1 MVPRS
6 GKRPTCKCYLGER
19 FILQWEVSSVH
30 SLLDVTNI
38 KADSALFHN
47 ARLSLSSAGTWQNDE
62 RAKNSSVADKSR
74 EIIFPQ
80 VSFYWCE
87 KCESLGIHVIQLYI
101 EHVHK
106 AAAINMH
113 PLCKVL
119 HDNTFSC
126 VKWNNAFL
134 CFAKKSMQCTHS
146 PLTSAYRDKCALRH
160 LLWIIRKP
168 YYTFWLFVHLK
179 IV

>member
-1 MVPRS
+1 MEPRS

-62 RAKNSSVADKSR
+62 RAKKSPVADKSKR
-74 EIIFPQ
+74 NNFSTSIF
-80 VSFYWCE
+80 FHWCE
-87 KCESLGIHVIQLYI
+87 KCESLVYKFYTTLLFYMA
-101 EHVHK
+101 HVHK

-113 PLCKVL
+113 SLLTKYYMTIPSTVL
-119 HDNTFSC
+119 
-126 VKWNNAFL
+126 
-134 CFAKKSMQCTHS
+134 
-146 PLTSAYRDKCALRH
+146 
-160 LLWIIRKP
+160 
-168 YYTFWLFVHLK
+168 
-179 IV
+179 